1 MEHIR
6 NECKVKKEAVEMKS
20 QNAKLLEK
28 LQYLQECLEKKNYE
42 NERRLK
48 EQVAKAESNLLEK
61 VQNLEQE
68 LTEKDE
74 KIKNIEEQVCF

>member
-1 MEHIR
+1 
-6 NECKVKKEAVEMKS
+6 MKS

-61 VQNLEQE
+61 VQSLE
-68 LTEKDE
+68 
-74 KIKNIEEQVCF
+74 

>member
-1 MEHIR
+1 
-6 NECKVKKEAVEMKS
+6 MKS

-28 LQYLQECLEKKNYE
+28 LECLEKKNYE
-42 NERRLK
+42 NECRLK

-61 VQNLEQE
+61 VQSLEQE

-74 KIKNIEEQVCF
+74 KIKNMEEQVCF